1 MKKINIVKNNR
12 DFTRII
18 KSKVPVKNKY
28 FVLYKERTEEDIYK
42 FGISVSKKIG
52 NAVVRNKLKR
62 QIKSIIDKKDY
73 KKGFNCIIILRKG
86 VLDLT
91 YNELEENL
99 FEVISK
105 LGLEKEKKNE
115 KEF

>member
-1 MKKINIVKNNR
+1 MKKINIVKNSR

-18 KSKVPVKNKY
+18 KSKVPFKNKY
-28 FVLYKERTEEDIYK
+28 FVIYKESTKEEIYK

-73 KKGFNCIIILRKG
+73 KKGFNCIIILRKS

-91 YNELEENL
+91 YNELEKNL

-105 LGLEKEKKNE
+105 LHLEKGE
-115 KEF
+115 

>member
-1 MKKINIVKNNR
+1 MKKINIVKKST

-18 KSKVPVKNKY
+18 KSKTPFKKKY
-28 FVLYKERTEEDIYK
+28 FIIYKENTNEDIYH

-73 KKGFNCIIILRKG
+73 KKGFNCIIILRKS

-91 YNELEENL
+91 YQELENNL
-99 FEVISK
+99 FKAIYT
-105 LGLEKEKKNE
+105 LQLEKGENYE
-115 KEF
+115 ETN